1 MGVAPDVQLMI
12 YKVVDKNGVADYDII
27 GQAIYAAC
35 QRGANIINISLGGNV
50 EAPQIHEAI
59 KMANRMQ
66 VPVVGASGNSGDGSD
81 ETIEILFPSCY
92 EEVIQVGSI
101 NDKLEISSFSN
112 TNQFVD
118 CVAMGEEVIGCSFND
133 GFRVLSGTSQS
144 VPLVVG
150 ALALLMEW
158 SKKEYGRRLSEV
170 EIYSL
175 LIKNTKSI
183 ENVSRN
189 AQGHGYICL
198 NPHISKGNISS
209 NPHINEN

>member
-1 MGVAPDVQLMI
+1 M
-12 YKVVDKNGVADYDII
+12 
-27 GQAIYAAC
+27 
-35 QRGANIINISLGGNV
+35 
-50 EAPQIHEAI
+50 
-59 KMANRMQ
+59 
-66 VPVVGASGNSGDGSD
+66 
-81 ETIEILFPSCY
+81 
-92 EEVIQVGSI
+92 IQVGSI
-101 NDKLEISSFSN
+101 NDKFEISSFSN

-198 NPHISKGNISS
+198 NPHISKECISS